1 MNLNSYLL
9 IEIGEGQF
17 RDCIDIFS
25 HSKLTFH
32 KKAQD
37 LQKKDRILI
46 YSKL

>member
-1 MNLNSYLL
+1 MNLNSYVLL
-9 IEIGEGQF
+9 EIGEGQLS
-17 RDCIDIFS
+17 DCIHIFS
-25 HSKLTFH
+25 LSKLKFH